1 MHIGIWYTPALRQG
15 AGIGRYT
22 RSIVSALA
30 KLDTENRYTLVV
42 SKDSPPENLPPLPEN
57 FAVKMLPFSE
67 RWLTILWHRLNLPL
81 WIDRWAGG
89 FDLFHSPDF
98 VLPPLANTP
107 GLLTVHDLSFMK
119 HPDGAL
125 PKLRDWLLNV
135 VPKSVN
141 KAAHILADSES
152 TKIDLQEL
160 LNVPAEKIS
169 VVGAGVETRF
179 QPVTD
184 SAILESVREKY
195 HLPQDFVL
203 GLGTLEPRKN
213 FTGLITAF
221 EQIADAEPDLHLV
234 IAGGKGWLYEP
245 IFAAADASPVKA
257 RIHLIGFVADEDLP
271 ALYTLADIFAYPSFY
286 EGFGIPL
293 LEAMACGTP
302 IVTAD
307 NSSLPE
313 VLGNVGLL
321 VDADDIET
329 LGQTIQLMHGTDHFR
344 VRCVPEGIKRA
355 AQFTWERAAQN
366 LLDVYQQFLPKT

>member
-1 MHIGIWYTPALRQG
+1 MHIGIWYTPALKQG

-22 RSIVSALA
+22 RNIVNALA
-30 KLDTENRYTLVV
+30 KLDAENYYTLVV
-42 SKDSPPENLPPLPEN
+42 SKDSPLEKLPPFPKN
-57 FAVKMLPFSE
+57 FQVKVLPFSE
-67 RWLTILWHRLNLPL
+67 RRLTILWHRLNLPL
-81 WIDRWAGG
+81 WVDRWAGG

-125 PKLRDWLLNV
+125 PKLRDWLLKV
-135 VPKSVN
+135 VPKSVQC
-141 KAAHILADSES
+141 AAHILADSES
-152 TKIDLQEL
+152 TKTDLQDL

-169 VVGAGVETRF
+169 VVGAGVDARF
-179 QPVTD
+179 KPVTD
-184 SAILESVREKY
+184 TAILELVMEKY
-195 HLPQDFVL
+195 HLPKNFVL

-213 FTGLITAF
+213 FTGLIAAF
-221 EQIADAEPDLHLV
+221 NQIADDEPDLHLV

-245 IFAAADASPVKA
+245 IFAAAKTSPA
-257 RIHLIGFVADEDLP
+257 RERIHLIGFVADEDLP

-286 EGFGIPL
+286 EGFGIPI

-302 IVTAD
+302 IITAD

-313 VLGNVGLL
+313 VLGDVGLL

-366 LLDVYQQFLPKT
+366 LLDVYRQFLPKV